1 VDSYWNKYG
10 TSCPA
15 MSALAAL
22 RERLN
27 RLGSAVGDPGVL
39 PLALPSIDDRL
50 PRGGLALGRLHRV
63 AAAGGGGAAAGAA
76 ATGFAARLLARLQ
89 RRGPVLWCTTGDD
102 LYPPALAALGLA
114 PDRLILVRPRDEKG
128 VLAVVEEALRTPGFG
143 AVLAEAVRADL
154 LAERRLQ
161 LACETRGTTA
171 LLLQRELLVPRPGRT
186 AASAAVTRWAVAP
199 APSGGTTA
207 WVGPVRW
214 ELALTHCRGGAPGR
228 WIVET
233 KDGTDRLAVVA
244 ELADHAAEADHA
256 GERLAG

>member
-1 VDSYWNKYG
+1 
-10 TSCPA
+10 

-27 RLGSAVGDPGVL
+27 RYGSAVEDPGIL
-39 PLALPSIDDRL
+39 PLDLPPIDARL

-143 AVLAEAVRADL
+143 AVLAEAVRTDL

-171 LLLQRELLVPRPGRT
+171 LLLQRELLAPRPGRDGISRSG
-186 AASAAVTRWAVAP
+186 ASAAVTRWTVAP

-244 ELADHAAEADHA
+244 ELADHAAEAGHA

>member
-1 VDSYWNKYG
+1 
-10 TSCPA
+10 

-27 RLGSAVGDPGVL
+27 RYGSAVEDPGVL
-39 PLALPSIDDRL
+39 PLDLPPIDARL

-63 AAAGGGGAAAGAA
+63 AGAGGDAAGAA

-89 RRGPVLWCTTGDD
+89 RRGPVLWCTTGND

-171 LLLQRELLVPRPGRT
+171 LLLQRHAVAPAPGRT
-186 AASAAVTRWAVAP
+186 AASAAVTRWTVAP
-199 APSGGTTA
+199 APSGGTA
-207 WVGPVRW
+207 RWVGPVRW
-214 ELALTHCRGGAPGR
+214 ELALTHCRGGLPGR

-233 KDGTDRLAVVA
+233 EDGTDRLAVVA
-244 ELADHAAEADHA
+244 ELADHATEADDTRR
-256 GERLAG
+256 RLAG